1 MRSLFRYLL
10 RNYAFVLFILLETLA
25 LAMVFN
31 YNSFQRARYLNSA
44 NFISGNIYSMYNSVA
59 GYFGLQ
65 KDNRELAEENA
76 RLRMLLEN
84 QGYNVP
90 ANDSLDLAVQQGD
103 SLIRFI
109 TAQVINNSVNT
120 AFNYITLNKGSR
132 DGIKPDQGI
141 ISAKG
146 IVGVVGQ
153 VSESYAMGL
162 SLLNR
167 RWSISAKL
175 KKNGYYGS
183 LMWPGTDYRYAR
195 LSEIP
200 LHVDIAPGDTVI
212 TSGYSSVFPEGILV
226 GTISDFTR
234 PDGENYYSIDVLLS
248 VDFKSLSHVEV
259 VEIIDK
265 QEINELENIMER

>member
-31 YNSFQRARYLNSA
+31 YNSFQRAKYLNSA

-59 GYFGLQ
+59 GYFGLL
-65 KDNRELAEENA
+65 KDNKELARENA
-76 RLRMLLEN
+76 RLRMLLQN
-84 QGYNVP
+84 QGYQVP
-90 ANDSLDLAVQQGD
+90 AGD
-103 SLIRFI
+103 SLELAVRQSDSLYRF
-109 TAQVINNSVNT
+109 TNARVINNSVNT
-120 AFNYITLNKGSR
+120 AFNYITIDKGR
-132 DGIKPDQGI
+132 KHGLKPDQGI
-141 ISAKG
+141 ISANG
-146 IVGVVGQ
+146 VVGVVGQ

-162 SLLNR
+162 SVLNS

-175 KKNGYYGS
+175 KNSGYYGS
-183 LMWPGTDYRYAR
+183 LMWQGNNYRIAR

-200 LHVDIAPGDTVI
+200 LHVDIAPGDTVV
-212 TSGYSSVFPEGILV
+212 TSGYSSIFPEGILV

-259 VEIIDK
+259 VEFVDRP
-265 QEINELENIMER
+265 EINEIENFRE

>member
-31 YNSFQRARYLNSA
+31 YNSFQRAKYLNSA

-59 GYFGLQ
+59 GYFGLL
-65 KDNRELAEENA
+65 KDNKELALENA

-84 QGYNVP
+84 QGYEVP
-90 ANDSLDLAVQQGD
+90 AVDSLAMAVRQSD
-103 SLIRFI
+103 SLYRFT
-109 TAQVINNSVNT
+109 TAQVINNSVNS
-120 AFNYITLNKGSR
+120 AYNYITLNKGR
-132 DGIKPDQGI
+132 RHGLRPDQGI
-141 ISAKG
+141 ISSNG

-153 VSESYAMGL
+153 VSDSYAMGL
-162 SLLNR
+162 SVLNR
-167 RWSISAKL
+167 RWSVSAKL
-175 KKNGYYGS
+175 KNGGYYGS
-183 LMWPGTDYRYAR
+183 LMWPGTNHRVAR

-200 LHVDIAPGDTVI
+200 LHVDIAPGDTVV
-212 TSGYSSVFPEGILV
+212 TSGYSSIFPEGVLV

-234 PDGENYYSIDVLLS
+234 PDGENYYAIDVLLS

-259 VEIIDK
+259 VEFVNK
-265 QEINELENIMER
+265 QELNELEKFRE